1 MNILLLGSGGREH
14 ALAWKMKQSPLCE
27 DLFVMPGNA
36 GTAQVAQNVDIALN
50 NFSGIAHF
58 VIDNLIDLVV
68 VGPEEPLVKGLRDF
82 FALSEKLRDIPFV
95 GPSRAG
101 AQLEGSKDFAKE
113 FMHKHKIPTASSRT
127 FTLKTLYEGLQYVEK
142 HTLPVVLKADGLA
155 AGKGVIIA
163 TDTETAKTTLKEML
177 ENKKFGEA
185 SEKVVIE
192 QYLDGIELS
201 VFVLTDGEHYHI
213 LPTAKDYKRVGEGD
227 TGLNT
232 GGMGAVSPVPFADAT
247 FMQKVETKIIKPTLA
262 GLKAD
267 KIDYIGFIFIG
278 LMNVKGEPYIIEYN
292 VRMGDPET
300 EAVIPRLKTD
310 LVSLLAHAGKR
321 TLDQITIEEDERVAT
336 TIVLV
341 SGGYPET
348 FQKGFAI
355 EKLDEVKDALVFH
368 AGTSQNPAER
378 ILTNGGRVIAIT
390 ALADTMEEALAIA
403 NKGAETIEFEKKYY
417 RRDIGKDLM

>member
-50 NFSGIAHF
+50 NFSAIAHF

-142 HTLPVVLKADGLA
+142 HSLPVVLKADGLA

-378 ILTNGGRVIAIT
+378 VLTNGGRVIAIT